1 MLFLEL
7 NDAEFDTYR
16 LQIERLSGLIRDHA
30 DEAEANRYLSQDVAQ
45 AMAEA
50 GLYRVAAPRSIGGGE
65 VHPSTQIRVIEAV
78 SELDAAAG
86 WNLMI
91 GIEVM
96 GILASVY
103 PPEMVKEVY
112 SDPRLII
119 SGALNPMGRA
129 TQSDGGYV
137 VSGQWPFASGIHNAH
152 YFWGQCVLQE
162 NGENVRDAQGVV
174 MIEALISRD
183 NFEIVDTWDV
193 SGLRGSGSHDVRVD
207 NHFVPE
213 ERVSHVSRNPGH
225 EQGTLYRLPLYSRLA
240 YNKVGVAT
248 GIARAAIDS
257 FRTLAT
263 TKTPRGTFNKLRER
277 TDAQLAIAEAE
288 LRLGQ
293 ARAYVMEVSNELW
306 SCVAEGHKPDLEQRA
321 RVHLACAGAVSDAV
335 SVVSGLYTAAGA
347 SANFRSNPLEK
358 HMRDVRVV
366 PQHIMVSSQFTQAAG
381 RVLLGLDSGTFLF

>member
-1 MLFLEL
+1 M
-7 NDAEFDTYR
+7 NDVEFEPYR
-16 LQIERLSGLIRDHA
+16 LEIEQLSDLIRRHA
-30 DEAEANRYLSQDVAQ
+30 DEAEANRYLNQEVAG
-45 AMAEA
+45 AMAKA

-65 VHPSTQIRVIEAV
+65 VHPSTQVRVIEAV
-78 SELDAAAG
+78 SEIDGAAG

-103 PPEMVKEVY
+103 PPALVERIYADRE
-112 SDPRLII
+112 LII
-119 SGALNPMGRA
+119 SGALNPLGGA
-129 TQSDGGYV
+129 IHSDGGYLI
-137 VSGQWPFASGIHNAH
+137 SGQWPFASGIHNAH
-152 YFWGQCVLQE
+152 YFWGQCILHE
-162 NGENVRDAQGVV
+162 DGKPVRDDQGVV
-174 MIEALISRD
+174 LIEALFSRE

-193 SGLRGSGSHDVRVD
+193 AGLRGSGSHDVKVE
-207 NHFVPE
+207 NLFVPE
-213 ERVSHVSRNPGH
+213 EMISRVSRNPGH
-225 EQGTLYRLPLYSRLA
+225 ERGTLYRLPLYSRLA

-248 GIARAAIDS
+248 GIARAAIAA

-263 TKTPRGTFNKLRER
+263 TKTPRGTFSKLRER

-293 ARAYVMEVSNELW
+293 ARAYVMEATDELW
-306 SCVAEGHKPDLEQRA
+306 SAVDQGDKPELEQRA
-321 RVHLACAGAVSDAV
+321 RVHLACAGAVADAV

-347 SANFRSNPLEK
+347 SANFYSSPLEK

>member
-1 MLFLEL
+1 M
-7 NDAEFDTYR
+7 NDAEFEPYR
-16 LQIERLSGLIRDHA
+16 LKIEQLSDLIAGHA
-30 DEAEANRYLSQDVAQ
+30 AEAEENRYLNSEVAQ
-45 AMAEA
+45 AMARA
-50 GLYRVAAPRSIGGGE
+50 GLYRVAAPRSISGGE

-78 SELDAAAG
+78 SEIDGAAG

-103 PPEMVKEVY
+103 PPSLVERIY
-112 SDPRLII
+112 ADPELII
-119 SGALNPMGRA
+119 SGALNPLGRA
-129 TQSDGGYV
+129 TQADGGYLI
-137 VSGQWPFASGIHNAH
+137 SGQWPFASGIHNAH
-152 YFWGQCVLQE
+152 YFWGQCIVYE
-162 NGENVRDAQGVV
+162 AGEPVRDEQGVV
-174 MIEALISRD
+174 LLEALFSREH
-183 NFEIVDTWDV
+183 FEIVDTWDV
-193 SGLRGSGSHDVRVD
+193 AGLRGSGSHDVKVD
-207 NHFVPE
+207 NLLVPE
-213 ERVSHVSRNPGH
+213 EMISRVSRNPGH

-248 GIARAAIDS
+248 GIARAAITA

-293 ARAYVMEVSNELW
+293 ARAYVMETTNELW
-306 SCVAEGHKPDLEQRA
+306 SAVDQGDKPELEQRA
-321 RVHLACAGAVSDAV
+321 RVHLACAGAVADAV
-335 SVVSGLYTAAGA
+335 SVVSSLYTAAGA
-347 SANFRSNPLEK
+347 SANFHSSPLEK

-381 RVLLGLDSGTFLF
+381 RVLLGLESETFLF